1 MRSTPNASTMK
12 KKRKKLVVLL
22 VVLFI
27 ITGFTDMYTIKTT
40 TAKYN
45 VPDKNYYAT
54 VVLPQEI
61 KPEINFYSPNL
72 GKSFIGFKEALAFKE
87 SQGKYHKVNTLG
99 YLGKYQFGK
108 STLKRFKIYNTS
120 EFLKDPELQEDAFIA
135 LCSLNKWILIRDIK
149 RFVGRR
155 INGVKITESGIL
167 AAAHLAGAGNVKI
180 YLRSWGATK
189 FEDAYGTSI
198 ALYMKKFAGYDTS
211 LIKANK
217 KPII

>member
-1 MRSTPNASTMK
+1 MK
-12 KKRKKLVVLL
+12 NKRKKLLVLL

-27 ITGFTDMYTIKTT
+27 ITSFTDMYTINTT

-45 VPDKNYYAT
+45 VPSKNYYAT

-61 KPEINFYSPNL
+61 QPEINFYSLYL
-72 GKSFIGFKEALAFKE
+72 GKSFVGFKEALAFKE
-87 SQGKYHKVNTLG
+87 SQGKYHRVNTLG

-108 STLKRFKIYNTS
+108 STLKRFKIYDTA
-120 EFLKDPELQEDAFIA
+120 EFLKDPELQEDAFLA

-167 AAAHLAGAGNVKI
+167 AAAHLAGAGNVKL

-217 KPII
+217 KPIL